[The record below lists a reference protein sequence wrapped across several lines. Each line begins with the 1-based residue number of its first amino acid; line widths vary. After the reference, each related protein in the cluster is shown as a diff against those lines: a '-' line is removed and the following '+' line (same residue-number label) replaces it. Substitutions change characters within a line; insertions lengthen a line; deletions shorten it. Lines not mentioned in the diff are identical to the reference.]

1 MLSLGTSANTDTVL
15 LSEVILRYSD
25 AFTSIWANWALVT
38 GWYTPVISMMPE
50 MPMTFFLSSNSVDD
64 EEAARASKGTA
75 AAMIA
80 AAAVREYAI
89 NFPLI
94 CLLLPKGLCPE
105 LSCSDCHHYRIS
117 R

>member
-1 MLSLGTSANTDTVL
+1 MSLGTSANTDTVL

-64 EEAARASKGTA
+64 EEAAMASRGTA

-89 NFPLI
+89 NFPFI